1 VTRRRIALA
10 GTVAAIAATVLLLGG
25 VLREPA
31 DDGEAAAPPPVGAT
45 PAQLATVFGASQ
57 AGETRA
63 TIAGLQDRVRA
74 NPKDARSAMLLGLA
88 YQQRVR
94 ETADFSYLA
103 KSDAVLRRALKLDST
118 DADTVG
124 GLGSLALARH
134 DFERALALG
143 RRARTLAPA
152 TARHLGVVGDA
163 LLELGRYEEA
173 FATFDAMVRRKP
185 DVASYARISY
195 ARELLGDKRGAIAA
209 MQLALDAATGQREAR
224 AWTHVQLGKILLG
237 SGQLKAAEAHF
248 LAAEQVSP
256 GYLYAIE
263 ARAQV
268 ALARGRYRAAAA
280 LARRAA
286 EAVPLPQF
294 VATLAEIYRASGQT
308 ELAREQYA
316 VMGAIERLLDA
327 SGVRSDLE
335 LTLFNVDH
343 RIRLDEVV
351 PAARTAQRARPSI
364 EGDDVLSWALA
375 RTGRCTE
382 ALHYSERALRL
393 GTRDATKFFH
403 RGTIERCLG
412 HRVSART
419 WFQRALATNPH
430 FSPYWA
436 AIARRYAR

>member
-1 VTRRRIALA
+1 MTRRRIALA

-31 DDGEAAAPPPVGAT
+31 DDGEAAPPPVGAT

-57 AGETRA
+57 TGETTA
-63 TIAGLQDRVRA
+63 TIAGLQDKVRA

-103 KSDAVLRRALKLDST
+103 KSDAVLRRALKLDPT

-134 DFERALALG
+134 DFERALAFG

-256 GYLYAIE
+256 DYLYAIE

-268 ALARGRYRAAAA
+268 ALALGRYGAAAA
-280 LARRAA
+280 LAQRAA
-286 EAVPLPQF
+286 EAVPLPQL
-294 VATLAEIYRASGQT
+294 VGTLAEIYRASGQT
-308 ELAREQYA
+308 ALAREQYA
-316 VMGAIERLLDA
+316 VMDAIERLLGA

-335 LTLFNVDH
+335 VTLFNVDH
-343 RIRLDEVV
+343 RLRLDKVV
-351 PAARTAQRARPSI
+351 PVARRAQRARPSI

-412 HRVSART
+412 HRDSART
-419 WFQRALATNPH
+419 WFRRALATNPH